1 MNQRI
6 FVRSARCLSLVV
18 ASLISASLIGTAAAQ
33 DTAGS
38 SDSTFVLEE
47 VIVTA
52 TRREASIQD
61 VALSVSA
68 VTGDALQRMGADNIQ
83 DYYRVIPNFA
93 VVDRGPGGRQYSI
106 RGISAGIVQQGAAT
120 VGVYIDEMP
129 VTANGF
135 QPDVSVYDLDRIEVL
150 RGPQGTLFGEGS
162 LGGTVRMITPTP
174 DIATQSVFAVPMML
188 LYGLGI
194 IVAALFGRKED

>member
-1 MNQRI
+1 MNKSYPMSI
-6 FVRSARCLSLVV
+6 FGTKLSALTVS
-18 ASLISASLIGTAAAQ
+18 SLIFLSPVLLAQ
-33 DTAGS
+33 GIENNANDEL
-38 SDSTFVLEE
+38 VIEE

-52 TRREASIQD
+52 TRRAQSVQD
-61 VALSVSA
+61 IALSVTA
-68 VTGDALQRMGADNIQ
+68 VTGAKLQEMGADNIQ
-83 DYYRVIPNFA
+83 DYYRIVPNFA

-135 QPDVSVYDLDRIEVL
+135 QPDISVFDLERVEVL

-174 DIATQSVFAVPMML
+174 DTESFYTNLSV
-188 LYGLGI
+188 
-194 IVAALFGRKED
+194 DQW